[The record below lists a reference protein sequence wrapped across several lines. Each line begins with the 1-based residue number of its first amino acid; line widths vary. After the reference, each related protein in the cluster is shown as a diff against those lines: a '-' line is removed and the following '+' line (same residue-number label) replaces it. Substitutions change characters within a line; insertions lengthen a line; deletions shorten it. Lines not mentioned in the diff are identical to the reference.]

1 MTTTTT
7 IVFTGNAGPGIA
19 IAAAATAL
27 RAAADGRRTLLL
39 SLGPPH
45 SLGALLGA
53 AIGGEP
59 CDIAPNLAALALDTP
74 AELAALWERGRT
86 HMPAQLAQVAGDE
99 LPLPPGLE
107 MFFGLLRLRT
117 LAPQYDLAIV
127 EAGPHDMLLRALA
140 LPDGLRWGVRL
151 LFGLDRGPG
160 RSPASVGRA
169 LLPTSFIPPDTLD
182 RIQET
187 RAEAERV
194 RALLTAAG
202 TASARY
208 VLRPDQPELEE
219 ARLAVPALQLHGLA
233 VPALIAGPLLPDDL
247 GDARLAS
254 LAAQQRALLDEA
266 GSLWPARPLLRFGL
280 SSGEGLMALGVIGEQ
295 LSEQEDAVG
304 AFSNAPILEEY
315 EGAPAVVIELPGMPK
330 NALQI
335 TLSGDELIVRV
346 GPYRRHILL
355 PEALRG
361 ASIKATREGDRVV
374 VRRR

>member
-53 AIGGEP
+53 ALGGEP
-59 CDIAPNLAALALDTP
+59 RDIAPNLAALALDPP

-86 HMPAQLAQVAGDE
+86 QMPAQLAQVAGDE

-117 LAPQYDLAIV
+117 LAPRYDLAIV

-194 RALLTAAG
+194 RALLTAAS

-208 VLRPDQPELEE
+208 VLRPDQPALEE
-219 ARLAVPALQLHGLA
+219 ARLAVPAMQLHGLA

-266 GSLWPARPLLRFGL
+266 AALWPARPLLRFGL
-280 SSGEGLMALGVIGEQ
+280 SSGEGLTALGVIGEQ
-295 LSEQEDAVG
+295 LSEQGHGVG
-304 AFSNAPILEEY
+304 ALASAPILEEY

-346 GPYRRHILL
+346 G
-355 PEALRG
+355 
-361 ASIKATREGDRVV
+361 
-374 VRRR
+374 